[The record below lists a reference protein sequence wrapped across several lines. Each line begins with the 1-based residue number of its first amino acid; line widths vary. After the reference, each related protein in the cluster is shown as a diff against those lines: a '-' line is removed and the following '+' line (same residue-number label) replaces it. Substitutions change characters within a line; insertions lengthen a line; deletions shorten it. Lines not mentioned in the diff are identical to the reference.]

1 MYTSQASIINHV
13 YFSQART
20 INHVYTLQASL
31 INHVHYSSI
40 ADPELTDPFRTI
52 NNFAAMRW
60 RLKIHKNCEKN
71 KKRLKYS
78 NEIKD
83 LKKLPRRSTKVR
95 QMSIFKTLCWVRKG
109 SLETVFIHAQSHTL
123 FLVACTRLYD
133 PLCPSVGPSDGRS
146 FFSLFYVVLS
156 YSKSLYILSF
166 DLDDRRRLRGV
177 GLVIQGPVILFS
189 EARMF

>member
-109 SLETVFIHAQSHTL
+109 SLETVFIYAHTL
-123 FLVACTRLYD
+123 FSRVHATLWPTLSVGR
-133 PLCPSVGPSDGRS
+133 SVGPSETLS
-146 FFSLFYVVLS
+146 FFAAPAHPHATSARVY
-156 YSKSLYILSF
+156 
-166 DLDDRRRLRGV
+166 
-177 GLVIQGPVILFS
+177 GLVF
-189 EARMF
+189 